1 MKREIN
7 FGMDSELCVSQFID
21 DENNTKEGLS
31 VNDIFQTFFV
41 SYTLKEILN
50 MPHEM
55 KQMIERLMPLDY
67 IDEDKSYKLVIYSN
81 ELFID
86 DKLVYDVEGAE
97 TVSELLLIAA
107 RCLEDA
113 YYNDMIVGMDLDDLF
128 INSIVRDTNDVF
140 AVYLNDRY
148 FFDEYEHKEE

>member
-7 FGMDSELCVSQFID
+7 FGMNSELCVSQFID
-21 DENNTKEGLS
+21 DENTKEGLS

-41 SYTLKEILN
+41 SYALKEILN
-50 MPHEM
+50 MPYEM
-55 KQMIERLMPLDY
+55 MQMIERLMPLDY
-67 IDEDKSYKLVIYSN
+67 LDEDKSYKLVIYSD

-86 DKLVYDVEGAE
+86 DKLVYDVEGVE
-97 TVSELLLIAA
+97 TVAELLFIAA

-113 YYNDMIVGMDLDDLF
+113 YYNDMLVGVDLDDLF

>member
-7 FGMDSELCVSQFID
+7 FGINSELCVSQFID
-21 DENNTKEGLS
+21 DENTKEGLS

-41 SYTLKEILN
+41 SYALKEILN
-50 MPHEM
+50 MPYEM

-67 IDEDKSYKLVIYSN
+67 IDEDKSYKLVIYSDG
-81 ELFID
+81 LFID
-86 DKLVYDVEGAE
+86 DKFVYNVEGAE
-97 TVSELLLIAA
+97 TVAELLFIAV

-113 YYNDMIVGMDLDDLF
+113 YYNDMLIGVDLDDLF

>member
-7 FGMDSELCVSQFID
+7 FGMNSELCVSQFID
-21 DENNTKEGLS
+21 DENTKEGLS

-41 SYTLKEILN
+41 SYALKEILN
-50 MPHEM
+50 MPYEM

-67 IDEDKSYKLVIYSN
+67 IDEDKSYKLVIYSDG
-81 ELFID
+81 LFID
-86 DKLVYDVEGAE
+86 DKFVYNVEGAE
-97 TVSELLLIAA
+97 TVAELLFIAA

-113 YYNDMIVGMDLDDLF
+113 YYNDMLVGVDLDDLL